1 MSDVSAGG
9 ISGSAQRASRVWA
22 LLLVVSAVGI
32 GAADAVLLQL
42 GGGFFA
48 GGFNGVSIHG
58 LELAAYA
65 LTSMIF
71 DLWWLLLV
79 WALLVPVS
87 RRLGLSRLQGS
98 AMALVVGVSVPLGLA
113 FVRYRLHHVLGDL
126 TGLSLLWDVAD
137 HSSAEVASQAVGYLP
152 PLAVPVVLA
161 TLALLLGLA
170 LAPRL
175 EAKLG
180 LRFETP
186 AIRSVGL
193 GAALL
198 GVLGCALLVAPAA
211 SVENLRFGLRKK
223 PSATLLAALG
233 GWLTD
238 FDRDGFGPFSRLRD
252 PAPWDPAIHPYALDL
267 PGNDVDE
274 NGLAG
279 DHPLHFAPYAPVAVP
294 SDVVPASPHVL
305 LIFLESFRA
314 DLVGLSFQGREV
326 TPFLN
331 RLAREGA
338 ASERAYV
345 HAPFT
350 SESRAQLFGGHILPR
365 AGDPTLV
372 DDFGGRGYR
381 VGLFSGQ
388 DDSFANGV
396 AQMGAM
402 RADVFYDARADRD
415 RRVSRSSSPV
425 GLQVSWKLVVQRVEE
440 FLATADGSVPLFLYV
455 NIVDTHHPYHH
466 REIDLIFDVDPV
478 ARYEIRRDRAD
489 DVWATYL
496 NTAANVDRAV
506 ERVVRAW
513 WSRMGSRGVIL
524 VTADHGQSLYDDEG
538 FLGHGRSVHQ
548 TQTRVPFIL
557 WGIGG
562 DWPEPLGLA
571 DVRGLLLR
579 HLPRPGNAVSRARF
593 VPDPSRR
600 LFHFM
605 ARIDEPRILG
615 LRGID
620 GTVQYDFEND
630 QVELRDGYEHPL
642 EAPAEVVEAAFES
655 LIWNWEE
662 LRLRHADERVSPE
675 HP

>member
-1 MSDVSAGG
+1 VSEQDVLGG
-9 ISGSAQRASRVWA
+9 NWRASRVWA
-22 LLLVVSAVGI
+22 LLLAVSAVGI
-32 GAADAVLLQL
+32 GVADAVLLQF

-58 LELAAYA
+58 VEVAAFA
-65 LTSMIF
+65 LCSMVF

-87 RRLGLSRLQGS
+87 QRLGLTRLQGS
-98 AMALVVGVSVPLGLA
+98 ALAAVVGVSVPLGLA
-113 FVRYRLHHVLGDL
+113 FVRYRLHHILGDL

-137 HSSAEVASQAVGYLP
+137 HDSVEVASEAVAYLP

-161 TLALLLGLA
+161 TLAVLLGLA

-175 EAKLG
+175 EARLA
-180 LRFETP
+180 LRFEPP
-186 AIRSVGL
+186 AILSVAL

-198 GVLGCALLVAPAA
+198 GVLGCALLLAPVAFA
-211 SVENLRFGLRKK
+211 EDLRHGLRKK

-238 FDRDGFGPFSRLRD
+238 FDRDGFGPFSRPGD
-252 PAPWDPAIHPYALDL
+252 PAPWNPAIHPYALDL
-267 PGNDVDE
+267 PGNNVDE

-279 DHPLHFAPYAPVAVP
+279 DHPLDFAPHPQVSVP
-294 SDVVPASPHVL
+294 PNAATASPHVL

-314 DLVGLSFQGREV
+314 DLIGQSFQGREV

-338 ASERAYV
+338 ASEHAYV

-350 SESRAQLFGGHILPR
+350 SESRAQLFSGHILPR
-365 AGDPTLV
+365 ASDPTLV
-372 DDFGGRGYR
+372 DDFGERGYR
-381 VGLFSGQ
+381 VALFSGQ

-402 RADVFYDARADRD
+402 RADVFYDARQDRD
-415 RRVSRSSSPV
+415 RRVSRSSSAV
-425 GLQVSWKLVVQRVEE
+425 GLQLSWKLVAQRVEE
-440 FLATADGSVPLFLYV
+440 FLATADALVPLFLYV

-466 REIDLIFDVDPV
+466 REIDRIFDVDPV
-478 ARYEIRRDRAD
+478 ARYEIRRDRAEE
-489 DVWATYL
+489 VWGTYL

-513 WSRMGSRGVIL
+513 WSRVGTRGLIL
-524 VTADHGQSLYDDEG
+524 ITADHGQSLYDDEG

-548 TQTRVPFIL
+548 AQTRVPFIL

-579 HLPRPGNAVSRARF
+579 HLPRGEGPVPRASF

-615 LRGID
+615 LRGMD

-630 QVELRDGYEHPL
+630 RIELRDAEEKPF
-642 EAPAEVVEAAFES
+642 EAPPEVVEAAFES

-662 LRLRHADERVSPE
+662 LRLRQLERVSPA